1 MPCTRLGL
9 LVTDRGAWLFA
20 PRAGKLDPRG
30 EAGLSAVEL
39 MTHREA
45 ALALSE
51 RILGQRKQP
60 FPALVF
66 RLRIAAVSRF
76 ATLQGGPYR
85 TSVALRIAAVSRS
98 PAIGGSPIV
107 TAGWAC
113 SGSRRRADWS

>member
-76 ATLQGGPYR
+76 ATLPSKLTEQP
-85 TSVALRIAAVSRS
+85 ALLRIAAVSRFATLARL
-98 PAIGGSPIV
+98 PA
-107 TAGWAC
+107 C
-113 SGSRRRADWS
+113 N